1 MQPPKEYRMRIVY
14 IVLIFLLSLTLNAS
28 DQFRQYKFKSG
39 LIYYDVNTSS
49 FDSNLNSN
57 VRGVARLVFDNWGIK
72 ELKEE
77 EVSEVQRGDFNTTNS
92 RHTLTLVDHGTIYT
106 VDFSEKKIYKNRDRD
121 LDLAITEKL
130 DLSDESIK
138 SLIKLGAQKVGKETI
153 AGYECDLWQYSDQ
166 QICMYKGIPLKIVI
180 KNAGFISE
188 KTAVQVQFDQA
199 IPENSFTLPQF
210 PIVSDDD
217 YSGNKAA
224 MVRTEDYISSIRDL
238 KNQMKQKGIDL
249 EDANL
254 SVTPELEKDIINALG
269 KRYLE
274 KQKRYLPELLKA
286 LEAAKAC
293 IAKASSKQAA
303 LKCLAPVK
311 SINDKLG
318 DATKEYDLDNF
329 NEMKRMKVL
338 QSLDKEIK
346 DTKVAAECVG
356 KSEKTTD
363 VIICTEGRLNPEES
377 STTIQSTLG
386 DTNSSK

>member
-1 MQPPKEYRMRIVY
+1 MKIIY
-14 IVLIFLLSLTLNAS
+14 LTLLFFLSLTLNAS

-57 VRGVARLVFDNWGIK
+57 VRGVARLVFDDWGVK

-77 EVSEVQRGDFNTTNS
+77 EVSEVQAGDFNTTNS

-106 VDFSEKKIYKNRDRD
+106 ADYSDKKIYKNRDRD

-153 AGYECDLWQYSDQ
+153 AGYECDLWQYEDQ
-166 QICMYKGIPLKIVI
+166 EVCMYKGIPLKIVI

-188 KTAVQVQFDQA
+188 KSAVQVQFDKP
-199 IPENSFTLPQF
+199 IPENSFALPNF

-224 MVRTEDYISSIRDL
+224 MVRTEDYISSIKEL
-238 KNQMKQKGIDL
+238 KNQMKQKGINL

-269 KRYLE
+269 KRYLQ
-274 KQKRYLPELLKA
+274 KQKKYLPELLKA

-293 IAKASSKQAA
+293 IAQAGSKQAA
-303 LKCLAPVK
+303 LKCIAPVK
-311 SINDKLG
+311 AINDKLG
-318 DATKEYDLDNF
+318 DATKEYDLENF

-346 DTKVAAECVG
+346 DTKVTAECVG

-363 VIICTEGRLNPEES
+363 VIICTEGRLNPQES
-377 STTIQSTLG
+377 TTTIQSTLG
-386 DTNSSK
+386 DTNNSN

>member
-1 MQPPKEYRMRIVY
+1 MKFIY
-14 IVLIFLLSLTLNAS
+14 IFLLLSLTFVLNAS
-28 DQFRQYKFKSG
+28 DQFKQYKFKSG
-39 LIYYDVNTSS
+39 FIYYDVNTSS
-49 FDSNLNSN
+49 FDNNLNSN

-77 EVSEVQRGDFNTTNS
+77 EVSEVQAGDFNATNS

-106 VDFSEKKIYKNRDRD
+106 VDYSEKKIYKTRDRD

-130 DLSDESIK
+130 DLSDESIN
-138 SLIKLGAQKVGKETI
+138 SLIKLGAQKVAKETI
-153 AGYECDLWQYSDQ
+153 AGYECDIWQYADQ
-166 QICMYKGIPLKIVI
+166 EVCMYKGIPLKIVI
-180 KNAGFISE
+180 RNAGFISE
-188 KTAVQVQFDQA
+188 KKAVQVQFNQE
-199 IPENSFTLPQF
+199 IPNSSFALPKF
-210 PIVSDDD
+210 PIISDDD

-238 KNQMKQKGIDL
+238 KNQMKQKGINL

-286 LEAAKAC
+286 LEAAKTC
-293 IAKASSKQAA
+293 IAKATTKKDA
-303 LKCLAPVK
+303 LKCIAPIK
-311 SINDKLG
+311 KINDKLG

-329 NEMKRMKVL
+329 NEIKKMKVI
-338 QSLDKEIK
+338 QSIDKEIK
-346 DTKVAAECVG
+346 DTKVTADCVS

-363 VIICTEGRLNPEES
+363 VIICTEGRLNPQEGA
-377 STTIQSTLG
+377 TIQNILNENNGS
-386 DTNSSK
+386 N